1 MKVEGWIL
9 IAAGVIFYLG
19 VDRIVKAVEG
29 VFQPA
34 KVNDSEKDKEK

>member
-1 MKVEGWIL
+1 MRVEGWLI

-29 VFQPA
+29 VINP
-34 KVNDSEKDKEK
+34 KKEEP

>member
-9 IAAGVIFYLG
+9 IAAGIIFYLG

-29 VFQPA
+29 VLQPA
-34 KVNDSEKDKEK
+34 KETKPEGTN